1 MSKKT
6 LLAVSALMII
16 LVPVALSAQKMHMEK
31 MHKEM
36 GCMHEGKGM
45 NLDPEQKLAI
55 EKLKLEHKLA
65 NIDIKAEQMKL
76 KEQIKEELLKDEP
89 SKKAI
94 EGYMKKIA
102 ANREK
107 MQKSRLDHALE
118 VKKVLSPEQWKMFVE
133 HHWDGM
139 GRMDHGKCG
148 CHSGS
153 MRAPRGMGKK
163 GGCGMRPHMEGR
175 GTGEGCKMK
184 MGEAE

>member
-1 MSKKT
+1 MRKKT
-6 LLAVSALMII
+6 LLAVSVLMII
-16 LVPVALSAQKMHMEK
+16 LVPVVLSAQKMHMEK

-36 GCMHEGKGM
+36 GCMHGGKGL
-45 NLDPEQKLAI
+45 NLDPDQKLAI

-89 SKKAI
+89 SRKTI

-107 MQKSRLDHALE
+107 MQKSHLDHALE
-118 VKKVLSPEQWKMFVE
+118 AKKVLSPEQWKMFVT

-139 GRMDHGKCG
+139 GRMDHGMGGGCRCG
-148 CHSGS
+148 MC
-153 MRAPRGMGKK
+153 APKGMGMK
-163 GGCGMRPHMEGR
+163 GGCGMKGHAEGK
-175 GTGEGCKMK
+175 GMGEGCPMK
-184 MGEAE
+184 MGDAE